1 MLCLTSKALS
11 FEVKHITFLIYVKK
25 VYEMKSMLLA
35 AILYFIASMTLAQS
49 IKLLMFE
56 QDGCYWCEIWDD
68 EISEIYP
75 KTLEGH
81 VAPLHRINIHS
92 KQSNEIILN
101 STPQFTP
108 TFIII
113 NNNKEVGRIEGYPGD
128 DFFWALIDKILSKIP
143 EYSQKKGA

>member
-11 FEVKHITFLIYVKK
+11 FESKHITFLIYVKK

-35 AILYFIASMTLAQS
+35 AILYFIANMTLAQS

-101 STPQFTP
+101 
-108 TFIII
+108 
-113 NNNKEVGRIEGYPGD
+113 VGGKTQSIY
-128 DFFWALIDKILSKIP
+128 DFAKKFNPKVKKILAPKSAKLPLNQSMDIKKLKKISK
-143 EYSQKKGA
+143 S

>member
-11 FEVKHITFLIYVKK
+11 FESKHITFLIYVKK

-35 AILYFIASMTLAQS
+35 AILYFI
-49 IKLLMFE
+49 
-56 QDGCYWCEIWDD
+56 
-68 EISEIYP
+68 
-75 KTLEGH
+75 
-81 VAPLHRINIHS
+81 APLHRINIHS

>member
-1 MLCLTSKALS
+1 
-11 FEVKHITFLIYVKK
+11 
-25 VYEMKSMLLA
+25 MKSMLLA
-35 AILYFIASMTLAQS
+35 AILYFIANMTLAQS

-113 NNNKEVGRIEGYPGD
+113 NITKEVGGIEGTLGV
-128 DFFWALIDKILSKIP
+128 DFFWPFFKKFLSKIP
-143 EYSQKKGA
+143 EYSQKKGS

>member
-1 MLCLTSKALS
+1 
-11 FEVKHITFLIYVKK
+11 
-25 VYEMKSMLLA
+25 MKSMLLA

-92 KQSNEIILN
+92 KQSNEIILKTTIQLRSN
-101 STPQFTP
+101 WLAVEVNTPLVWRVCSR
-108 TFIII
+108 
-113 NNNKEVGRIEGYPGD
+113 KE
-128 DFFWALIDKILSKIP
+128 ILWVSM
-143 EYSQKKGA
+143 